1 MANFYETLGVTPS
14 ASPEAIKQAYHALA
28 KQYHPDRHHG
38 DANREVYEAKM
49 AEVTE
54 AYSVLS
60 DPQARATYDRTLT
73 YGSRV
78 GTSAPPPP
86 PPPPD
91 GCQICGCVPTAVVTL
106 RRGVGLIIFRRRAGL
121 TGRFC
126 QSCGIGIFRQVQNST
141 LLFGWWGILSFFAN
155 FTYILRNLGA
165 WMLLKG
171 LAPPGPRPGW
181 SYAVRP
187 EPMPATKPLYRR
199 AGIYVATVFLIW
211 LGASFANHHAS
222 NAGGS
227 SSNSTPQVSAPAFA
241 VGDCV
246 SSAGNE
252 ITGVV
257 SCGAFH
263 FAKVVAITT
272 SVNNCPP
279 SATNDF
285 IDSSS
290 ESTVCLD
297 STQ

>member
-1 MANFYETLGVTPS
+1 MANFYETLGVTTS

-28 KQYHPDRHHG
+28 KQHHPDRHHG

-126 QSCGIGIFRQVQNST
+126 QSCGIAIFRQVQNST
-141 LLFGWWGILSFFAN
+141 LLFGWWGVIAFFAN

-187 EPMPATKPLYRR
+187 QPMPPTKPLYRR
-199 AGIYVATVFLIW
+199 AGIYVAAVFLIW
-211 LGASFANHHAS
+211 LGASLANHHAS

-227 SSNSTPQVSAPAFA
+227 SSNPTPQVSAPAFA
-241 VGDCV
+241 IGDCV
-246 SSAGNE
+246 SSSGNE

-257 SCGAFH
+257 SCGGVH
-263 FAKVVAITT
+263 FAMVVAITT
-272 SVNNCPP
+272 SVNNCPS

-290 ESTVCLD
+290 GSTVCLD